1 MNIFVLEDDFL
12 HQTRIEKII
21 YKILTDNKLEVN
33 HLEVYGKPNQLL
45 EDISERGRHQLFFL
59 DIDIKGEDK
68 KGMEIA
74 VEIRNKDPH
83 AVIVFVTTH
92 SEFMP

>member
-45 EDISERGRHQLFFL
+45 EDISERGRH
-59 DIDIKGEDK
+59 
-68 KGMEIA
+68 
-74 VEIRNKDPH
+74 
-83 AVIVFVTTH
+83 
-92 SEFMP
+92 